1 MQEREAC
8 IELGPEMASLTTG
21 SSNFAHSV
29 NHNPPQYIEHL
40 AKKML
45 KYHVKPEV
53 EIFDLSMIDN
63 AKYLVKKGLLAEPV
77 RYNLVLNVPGS
88 LKGTAKN
95 LMILKESLPNNCTWQ
110 VTAVGKSH
118 QELTALALVL
128 GGDVRVGIEDVLE
141 LEKGRPVSNVE
152 LVERVVGLAKSLG
165 REIASPEE
173 ARAQLGLSP

>member
-1 MQEREAC
+1 M
-8 IELGPEMASLTTG
+8 
-21 SSNFAHSV
+21 F
-29 NHNPPQYIEHL
+29 
-40 AKKML
+40 
-45 KYHVKPEV
+45 
-53 EIFDLSMIDN
+53 
-63 AKYLVKKGLLAEPV
+63 
-77 RYNLVLNVPGS
+77 GS
-88 LKGTAKN
+88 LKGTTKN
-95 LMILKESLPNNCTWQ
+95 LMILKESLPLNCTWQ

-118 QELTALALVL
+118 QELTALALLL